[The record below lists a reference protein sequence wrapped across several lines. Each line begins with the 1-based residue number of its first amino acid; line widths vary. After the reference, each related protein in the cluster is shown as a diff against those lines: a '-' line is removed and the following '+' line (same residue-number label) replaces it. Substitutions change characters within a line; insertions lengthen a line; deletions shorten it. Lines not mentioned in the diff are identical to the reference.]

1 MTRKIP
7 ELNQEAADVEAA
19 QPPRK
24 SRRKPGRDVNEIY
37 RLNDDPDE
45 EPEYLITL
53 PAHVNV
59 RKFVKRDFGAGDYL
73 VKNRVGGKFKGES
86 ELHVEFDA
94 DEIVTGGVDSDDAE
108 EGLELTPG
116 ASDDDARI
124 LRLVNAVMDA
134 RERRER
140 AAQPQPG
147 PLDLL
152 REVEELAERRAE
164 RDRQMRES
172 IRAEVASMMP
182 KENPAPRET
191 ELSDRQ
197 RLELAVIKETGA
209 IPAIF
214 KELRQ
219 AMGTVDRV
227 DEPES
232 WTDKI
237 LDFAKE
243 FVPYIG
249 PVAGPLIGQRLI
261 GLLGKMDDAALMQAA
276 GIQPGQ
282 PQQPLQQQP
291 PPPAQQHP
299 MAAQQQAAPP
309 PATAAQQ
316 PGAGEEEAAA
326 VTFEGVLE
334 GIITDL
340 QEGNEPDEAI
350 DDIAKLTTLQPDFL
364 PVIAKLI
371 GQPNEQLV
379 LMLSQA
385 KGVDLTHLLNTDE
398 YIDAL
403 RDGLKKR
410 VRLPEMPAGGAPSN
424 NGSGHGAATLPA

>member
-1 MTRKIP
+1 MTKKTP
-7 ELNQEAADVEAA
+7 ELSQEATEAEA
-19 QPPRK
+19 GQSPRK

-45 EPEYLITL
+45 EPEFLITL

-94 DEIVTGGVDSDDAE
+94 DEIVTGRVDDDDVAE
-108 EGLELTPG
+108 EGLELPTG
-116 ASDDDARI
+116 TTDNDARI
-124 LRLVNAVMDA
+124 VRLVNAVMDA

-140 AAQPQPG
+140 ASQPQPG

-152 REVEELAERRAE
+152 REVEQLAERRAD

-172 IRAEVASMMP
+172 IRAEVTSMMP
-182 KENPAPRET
+182 KEPPAPREA

-197 RLELAVIKETGA
+197 RLELAVIKEAGA
-209 IPAIF
+209 IPTIF

-219 AMGTVDRV
+219 AIGTVDRV

-237 LDFAKE
+237 LGFAKE

-249 PVAGPLIGQRLI
+249 PVAGPIIGQRLI
-261 GLLGKMDDAALMQAA
+261 SLLGKVDDAALMQAA

-282 PQQPLQQQP
+282 LQQPLQQQP
-291 PPPAQQHP
+291 PAQQYP
-299 MAAQQQAAPP
+299 MGAPQQTAPP
-309 PATAAQQ
+309 PITAAQ
-316 PGAGEEEAAA
+316 PAATGEAEVST

-371 GQPNEQLV
+371 SQPNEQLV
-379 LMLSQA
+379 QMLSQA
-385 KGVDLTHLLNTDE
+385 KGVDLMHLLNTDE

-410 VRLPEMPAGGAPSN
+410 VRLPAPPAGGAATN
-424 NGSGHGAATLPA
+424 NGHGAAALPV